1 MVLPESGTTESVLLR
16 KLTHLEVP
24 DTPTAGPR
32 EVPTTSPWFGHPN
45 HGELLQL
52 GPTRYQ
58 PSAEKRP
65 AAR

>member
-52 GPTRYQ
+52 GPI
-58 PSAEKRP
+58 
-65 AAR
+65 